1 MIEHSLRVLEYYR
14 LLEILSGYAASPLGR
29 SDCLSRKPLK
39 DLESITAEQR
49 LVSEMKE
56 LLLVKGF
63 VPLSGLVDLT
73 PLLRKAS
80 KKGAHLEAKEL
91 LAILNHLRAAHRIKH
106 HVRESKELAPSVAV
120 VTDALP
126 GCSRLIEK
134 IETSITKE
142 AEVSDAASPQLASLR
157 SSRIALRRGI
167 EKRLE
172 RILQGPEFTE
182 DNVMSVREGR
192 YVISV
197 RAERKGSIKGIVH
210 GYSSS
215 HATCFMEPMAVV
227 EENNKLVE
235 ATEREKD
242 EERKVLRALTELVDS
257 YSGDLAACLAIMGR
271 VDGIYARAEFS
282 KAIKARTPILD
293 TKMIMHISG
302 AMNPILLSLYVD
314 SSKGNANG
322 RGQAVVPIDL
332 SMDGRKN
339 TLIISGPNRGGKTV
353 ALKTIGLLA
362 LMCQAGMH
370 IPVSEGTRMG
380 VFDNI
385 LAEIGDEQDISSGR
399 STFSARLGNLKEIVD
414 LATDRS
420 LVILDELGVGTDP
433 DEGTALAMAIMD
445 YLSGKG
451 ALCAI
456 STHYQRLKTY
466 GLINKKAQNASVEF
480 DNDTGK
486 PTFRLLAG
494 MPGVSH
500 AIDIARDVGIHPEII
515 DTASDYLGDEHRGP
529 ESLMEEL
536 ARMLEEVKGEK
547 KAVTLARQDYE
558 RSKEGLEE
566 ERERLRRGIE
576 QMLTEK
582 ERQADRLIG
591 EARGEFRRAI
601 DYLKKE
607 GSRGQ
612 SKATQGYA
620 EAKRALLGALTG
632 MRGTEGSNPHGP
644 IALGQRVFHTK
655 SKKSGL
661 VVGIDSGSSKAQIMA
676 GSVKLTVDSSDLIP
690 ESELPVQHQGS
701 KEAAKQWSVSS
712 QTLASSQM
720 NLVGYTVDEAI
731 PLVDRMIDA
740 AVVHGYTRLT
750 IVHGIGSGTL
760 KRAIREHLGESAY
773 VKNCIPGGRD
783 GENDGITIVEL

>member
-242 EERKVLRALTELVDS
+242 EERKVL
-257 YSGDLAACLAIMGR
+257 
-271 VDGIYARAEFS
+271 
-282 KAIKARTPILD
+282 
-293 TKMIMHISG
+293 
-302 AMNPILLSLYVD
+302 
-314 SSKGNANG
+314 
-322 RGQAVVPIDL
+322 
-332 SMDGRKN
+332 
-339 TLIISGPNRGGKTV
+339 
-353 ALKTIGLLA
+353 
-362 LMCQAGMH
+362 
-370 IPVSEGTRMG
+370 TR
-380 VFDNI
+380 I
-385 LAEIGDEQDISSGR
+385 R
-399 STFSARLGNLKEIVD
+399 
-414 LATDRS
+414 
-420 LVILDELGVGTDP
+420 
-433 DEGTALAMAIMD
+433 
-445 YLSGKG
+445 
-451 ALCAI
+451 
-456 STHYQRLKTY
+456 
-466 GLINKKAQNASVEF
+466 
-480 DNDTGK
+480 
-486 PTFRLLAG
+486 
-494 MPGVSH
+494 
-500 AIDIARDVGIHPEII
+500 
-515 DTASDYLGDEHRGP
+515 
-529 ESLMEEL
+529 
-536 ARMLEEVKGEK
+536 
-547 KAVTLARQDYE
+547 VTLLRVW
-558 RSKEGLEE
+558 RS
-566 ERERLRRGIE
+566 
-576 QMLTEK
+576 
-582 ERQADRLIG
+582 
-591 EARGEFRRAI
+591 
-601 DYLKKE
+601 
-607 GSRGQ
+607 
-612 SKATQGYA
+612 
-620 EAKRALLGALTG
+620 
-632 MRGTEGSNPHGP
+632 
-644 IALGQRVFHTK
+644 
-655 SKKSGL
+655 
-661 VVGIDSGSSKAQIMA
+661 
-676 GSVKLTVDSSDLIP
+676 
-690 ESELPVQHQGS
+690 
-701 KEAAKQWSVSS
+701 
-712 QTLASSQM
+712 
-720 NLVGYTVDEAI
+720 
-731 PLVDRMIDA
+731 
-740 AVVHGYTRLT
+740 
-750 IVHGIGSGTL
+750 
-760 KRAIREHLGESAY
+760 
-773 VKNCIPGGRD
+773 
-783 GENDGITIVEL
+783 

>member
-39 DLESITAEQR
+39 DLDSITAEQR

-80 KKGAHLEAKEL
+80 KKGAYLEPKEL
-91 LAILNHLRAAHRIKH
+91 LAILNHLRVAHQIKH
-106 HVRESKELAPSVAV
+106 RVRESKELTPSLAAA
-120 VTDALP
+120 TDAIP
-126 GCSRLIEK
+126 ECSRLIEK
-134 IETSITKE
+134 VETSITKE
-142 AEVSDAASPQLASLR
+142 GEVSDSASPQLTSLR
-157 SSRIALRRGI
+157 SGRIALRRGI
-167 EKRLE
+167 EKKLE

-182 DNVMSVREGR
+182 ENIMSMREGR
-192 YVISV
+192 YVISL
-197 RAERKGSIKGIVH
+197 RAERKHSLKGIVH

-215 HATCFMEPMAVV
+215 HSTCFMEPMAVV

-235 ATEREKD
+235 LTEREKE
-242 EERKVLRALTELVDS
+242 EERRVLRALTELVDS
-257 YSGDLAACLAIMGR
+257 FSEDLVACLAIMGR
-271 VDGIYARAEFS
+271 VDGLYARAEFS
-282 KAIKARTPILD
+282 KAIKARTPIFD
-293 TKMIMHISG
+293 TKKIMYISG
-302 AMNPILLSLYVD
+302 AMNPILLSLYLD
-314 SSKGNANG
+314 SSKRNTNG
-322 RGQAVVPIDL
+322 QGQEVVPIAMN
-332 SMDGRKN
+332 MDGRKN
-339 TLIISGPNRGGKTV
+339 TLIISGANRGGKTV

-370 IPVSEGTRMG
+370 IPVSEGTRLG

-385 LAEIGDEQDISSGR
+385 LAEIGDEQDISSGL
-399 STFSARLGNLKEIVD
+399 STFSARLRNLKEIMD
-414 LATDRS
+414 LATERS

-456 STHYQRLKTY
+456 STHYQKLKTY
-466 GLINKKAQNASVEF
+466 GLINAKAQNASVEF
-480 DNDTGK
+480 DNETGK
-486 PTFRLLAG
+486 PTFRLLTG

-500 AIDIARDVGIHPEII
+500 AIDVARDAGVHPEII
-515 DTASDYLGDEHRGP
+515 DKASDYLGNEHRGP
-529 ESLMEEL
+529 ESIMEDL
-536 ARMLEEVKGEK
+536 ARMLEEVKREK

-558 RSKEGLEE
+558 SSKESLEE
-566 ERERLRRGIE
+566 ERERLRHGIE

-582 ERQADRLIG
+582 KRQADKLMG
-591 EARGEFRRAI
+591 EARGEFRKAI
-601 DYLKKE
+601 DLLKQE

-612 SKATQGYA
+612 SKASQRYA
-620 EAKRALLGALTG
+620 DTKRALLDALKG
-632 MRGTEGSNPHGP
+632 MRGAEDSTPHGP
-644 IALGQRVFHTK
+644 IAVGQSVFHTK

-661 VVGIDSGSSKAQIMA
+661 VVGIDRDSSKAQIMA
-676 GSVKLTVDSSDLIP
+676 GSVKLTVDSSELIP
-690 ESELPVQHQGS
+690 ESELAGQHKES
-701 KEAAKQWSVSS
+701 KKATKQWSVSS
-712 QTLASSQM
+712 QSLASSKM

-731 PLVDRMIDA
+731 PLVDRMIDKA
-740 AVVHGYTRLT
+740 LVHGYTRLT

-760 KRAIREHLGESAY
+760 KRAIREHLGGSAY
-773 VKNCIPGGRD
+773 VKNFISGGRD

>member
-39 DLESITAEQR
+39 DLDSITAEQR

-56 LLLVKGF
+56 LLVVKGF

-80 KKGAHLEAKEL
+80 KKEAYLEVKEL
-91 LAILNHLRAAHRIKH
+91 LAILNHLRIAHQIKQR
-106 HVRESKELAPSVAV
+106 VLESKELTPSLAV
-120 VTDALP
+120 ITDAIP
-126 GCSRLIEK
+126 ECSELIEE

-142 AEVSDAASPQLASLR
+142 GEISDSASPQLASLR
-157 SSRIALRRGI
+157 SSRIALRRI
-167 EKRLE
+167 MEKKLE

-182 DNVMSVREGR
+182 ENIMSVREGR

-197 RAERKGSIKGIVH
+197 RAERKGSLKGIVH

-215 HATCFMEPMAVV
+215 HSTCFLEPLAVV

-235 ATEREKD
+235 LMEREKE
-242 EERKVLRALTELVDS
+242 EERRILRALTGIVAS
-257 YSGDLAACLAIMGR
+257 YSGDLAACVAIMGR

-282 KAIKARTPILD
+282 RAIKARTPIFD
-293 TKMIMHISG
+293 TEKIVYISG
-302 AMNPILLSLYVD
+302 AMNPILLSLHLD
-314 SSKGNANG
+314 SRKGTTNSHKG
-322 RGQAVVPIDL
+322 VVPIDVK
-332 SMDGRKN
+332 MDGMRN

-362 LMCQAGMH
+362 LICQAGMH
-370 IPVSEGTRMG
+370 IPVSEGTRLG

-385 LAEIGDEQDISSGR
+385 LAEIGDEQDISSGL
-399 STFSARLGNLKEIVD
+399 STFSARLRNLKEIVD
-414 LATDRS
+414 LATDKS

-445 YLSGKG
+445 YLSCKG

-456 STHYQRLKTY
+456 STHYQKLKTY

-480 DNDTGK
+480 DNETGK
-486 PTFRLLAG
+486 PTFRLLTG
-494 MPGVSH
+494 MLGVSH
-500 AIDIARDVGIHPEII
+500 AIDIARDVGIRGGII
-515 DTASDYLGDEHRGP
+515 DRASGYLGDEHRGA
-529 ESLMEEL
+529 ESLMEDL
-536 ARMLEEVKGEK
+536 ARMLEEAKQEK
-547 KAVTLARQDYE
+547 KAATLARQDCE
-558 RSKEGLEE
+558 RSRESLEE
-566 ERERLRRGIE
+566 ERDRLRHGIE
-576 QMLTEK
+576 QMLSEK
-582 ERQADRLIG
+582 QRQAEKLIA
-591 EARGEFRRAI
+591 EARGEFREAI
-601 DYLKKE
+601 DYLKQG

-612 SKATQGYA
+612 PKATQRYA
-620 EAKRALLGALTG
+620 ETKSNLLDALKGMKGA
-632 MRGTEGSNPHGP
+632 EGVAPHGQ
-644 IALGQRVFHTK
+644 ITVGQSVFHAK

-661 VVGIDSGSSKAQIMA
+661 VVGIDSGSSKAQIIA
-676 GSVKLTVDSSDLIP
+676 GNVKLTVDSSELIP
-690 ESELPVQHQGS
+690 ELEPTQHKGG
-701 KEAAKQWSVSS
+701 KKAAKQWSVSS
-712 QTLASSQM
+712 QSLASREV

-731 PLVDRMIDA
+731 PLVDRMIDTA
-740 AVVHGYTRLT
+740 LVHGYPRLT

-760 KRAIREHLGESAY
+760 KRAIRKHLGGSAY
-773 VKNCIPGGRD
+773 VKNFIAGGRD